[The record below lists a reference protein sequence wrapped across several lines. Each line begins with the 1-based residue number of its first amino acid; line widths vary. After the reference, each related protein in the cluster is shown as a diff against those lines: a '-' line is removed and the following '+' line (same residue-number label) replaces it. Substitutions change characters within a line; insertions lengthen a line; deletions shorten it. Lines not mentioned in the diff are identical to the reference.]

1 MIETNRALYRE
12 ELGMDLQVAKIVLD
26 IMKKAIKD
34 DGENQQDITY
44 VDTLDIDSILAHM
57 KLSSLL
63 FVKIVTN
70 IELQLEIEFEYE
82 MLDMNQFNKISSIVA
97 YTEKRMNKILN
108 LPD

>member
-1 MIETNRALYRE
+1 
-12 ELGMDLQVAKIVLD
+12 MDLQVAKIVLD